1 MTEENNKKVI
11 VYSTPTCM
19 YCNMLKAYFE
29 EKGVEYE
36 NIDVQA
42 DPERGREMVEAT
54 GQMGVPVTKI
64 GDEYIVGFNQPVIA
78 EKLGL
83 S

>member
-78 EKLGL
+78 EKLNL

>member
-64 GDEYIVGFNQPVIA
+64 GEEYIVGFNQPVIA

>member
-36 NIDVQA
+36 NVDVQA
-42 DPERGREMVEAT
+42 NPERGREMVEAT

-64 GDEYIVGFNQPVIA
+64 GDEYIIGFNQPVIA